1 MDGRERRPGEHPVLP
16 PDVLRCVWMGAG
28 MVAYKLCDRGLDC
41 DRCPF
46 DAALRGL
53 PVGVPPAAPE
63 PEPAPAP
70 DELPFPDDRRYHVG
84 HTWARPLGSGAVRVG
99 LDAVAARLLGG
110 ARSIVLPPP
119 GSPVSGGR
127 AGCWVIDDAGPL
139 ALRMPVTGFVGRV
152 NDDLRNSPGLAVRE
166 PYGEGWLL
174 EIEGAAAT
182 AGLDLLSTADAFA
195 PPARA
200 ALAALEAE
208 AREALD
214 PGRSAVGPTACD
226 GGERILD
233 LRDALGPRRW
243 RQLIRRLL
251 A

>member
-28 MVAYKLCDRGLDC
+28 MVSYKLCDRGLDC
-41 DRCPF
+41 ESCAF

-53 PVGVPPAAPE
+53 PVGPSVRAVPEAPTS
-63 PEPAPAP
+63 PG
-70 DELPFPDDRRYHVG
+70 ELEFPDDRRYHAG
-84 HTWARPLGSGAVRVG
+84 HTWARQLASGAVRVG

-110 ARSIVLPPP
+110 ARAIVLPPT
-119 GSPVSGGR
+119 GSPVSSGR
-127 AGCWVIDDAGPL
+127 AGCWVVDDSGPL

-152 NDDLRNSPGLAVRE
+152 NDELRSSPGLAVRE
-166 PYGEGWLL
+166 PYGDGWLL
-174 EIEGAAAT
+174 ELEGAAAT
-182 AGLDLLSTADAFA
+182 SGLDLLSTADAFG
-195 PPARA
+195 PPARE
-200 ALAALEAE
+200 ALASLEAE
-208 AREALD
+208 ARAALD
-214 PGRSAVGPTACD
+214 AGRQAVGPTSCD
-226 GGERILD
+226 GGERIVD